1 MCGALA
7 SLAAH
12 SCCCPAPG
20 QQGDTGLITDDN
32 CCSCNLAAMKEVPS
46 RNIYC
51 ENYREISL
59 RLTPLLVPGA
69 PQQADRDRV
78 RQLPRGCGRD
88 SLLHQ
93 RGLRQARDC
102 DHHPRNPLHEGGYLE
117 IPSNIYDITSQ
128 DILTDLSAES
138 ELIPLQSINHNWKGH
153 KVRFQCN
160 FIIQLVQL
168 SG

>member
-1 MCGALA
+1 MA
-7 SLAAH
+7 
-12 SCCCPAPG
+12 
-20 QQGDTGLITDDN
+20 
-32 CCSCNLAAMKEVPS
+32 
-46 RNIYC
+46 
-51 ENYREISL
+51 
-59 RLTPLLVPGA
+59 GA

-78 RQLPRGCGRD
+78 RQLPRGRGRD

-93 RGLRQARDC
+93 RGLRQARDRH
-102 DHHPRNPLHEGGYLE
+102 HHPRHPLHEGGYLE
-117 IPSNIYDITSQ
+117 ISNSNIYDITSQ

-153 KVRFQCN
+153 KVRFYLN

>member
-93 RGLRQARDC
+93 RGLRQARDR

-117 IPSNIYDITSQ
+117 STRECLLSILSMVFPRRTSWRTSARSPSSSPCRASTTTGRGTRSGFMSTS
-128 DILTDLSAES
+128 
-138 ELIPLQSINHNWKGH
+138 
-153 KVRFQCN
+153 
-160 FIIQLVQL
+160 
-168 SG
+168 